1 MDGPPPGRILVVDD
15 EPAYRHIIARR
26 LTANGY
32 EVLEAGDG
40 EEGLAAVRS
49 HVPDLILLDVI
60 MPRLNGL
67 EVCRRLKGDAMIPF
81 IPIILL
87 TGESAPDDII
97 AGLDAGADEYLTKPV
112 DQPALVARVRSALRL
127 KSLYDRVQ
135 SQADELA
142 AWNRTLERRVAEQL
156 AELERT
162 AQLKRFL
169 APQIADL
176 VISRGKEGDLES
188 HRRDVA
194 VVFCDLR
201 GFTAFAETAEPE
213 EVMAVLHEYH
223 AGLCP
228 LIHRAEGTLERF
240 LGDGLLVLFNDPLPC
255 TEPARR
261 AVQLAVEMRDCMHG
275 LSRKWSSHGHELGF
289 GIGIA
294 HGFATLGR
302 IGYEGR
308 IDYTVIGAVP
318 NLAARLCG
326 VAQHGQILVD
336 ARVRAATEAHA
347 VFEPV
352 GEVAL
357 KGFTRPTPVFN
368 VRGLRSP
375 HTRNPARGKASAR
388 PHKRDRPAEPAGL
401 PSPAE

>member
-1 MDGPPPGRILVVDD
+1 MDGTAPRRILVVDD

-26 LTANGY
+26 LAADGY

-40 EEGLAAVRS
+40 EEGLIAARS
-49 HVPDLILLDVI
+49 HIPDVILLDVM

-67 EVCRRLKGDAMIPF
+67 EVCRRLKGDPMIPF

-87 TGESAPDDII
+87 TGEATPSDII

-127 KSLYDRVQ
+127 KTLYDQVQ

-142 AWNRTLERRVAEQL
+142 AWNRTLERRVAEQF

-169 APQIADL
+169 APQIAEL
-176 VISRGKEGDLES
+176 VISRGKESDLES

-255 TEPARR
+255 PDPAYR
-261 AVQLAVEMRDCMHG
+261 AVRLAVEMRDCMAA
-275 LSRKWSSHGHELGF
+275 LSRKWSNHGHELGF

-326 VAQHGQILVD
+326 IAQHGQILVD
-336 ARVRAATEAHA
+336 PRVRAAVQGHA
-347 VFEPV
+347 VIEPV
-352 GEVAL
+352 GEIAL
-357 KGFTRPTPVFN
+357 KGFTRPTAVFN
-368 VRGLRSP
+368 VRALRN
-375 HTRNPARGKASAR
+375 RAAGGGKRSAR
-388 PHKRDRPAEPAGL
+388 PGKHDRTAEPASL
-401 PSPAE
+401 PS